1 MNDKDRVNRV
11 YERYS
16 HKHIRILLPDVI
28 HSSRVGGIGHPP
40 TLHPAAYR
48 LSISGSCATKF
59 IHKSVISG
67 DQVDCTGTTGV
78 SGGEVLAE
86 EVEWDKVVKV
96 IERAILLLSLSN
108 ST

>member
-1 MNDKDRVNRV
+1 MSDKDRVNRV

-28 HSSRVGGIGHPP
+28 HSCRVGIGHPP

-67 DQVDCTGTTGV
+67 DQEDCTGTTGV
-78 SGGEVLAE
+78 SGGEVAE
-86 EVEWDKVVKV
+86 EVE
-96 IERAILLLSLSN
+96 
-108 ST
+108 